1 MEERSSEAKVEFWNG
16 LGAYLEFEKCWG
28 FIWKVAGALVNMD
41 L

>member
-28 FIWKVAGALVNMD
+28 LFGKLQGLW
-41 L
+41 